1 MKRTTLLLATAAVL
15 GSTLALADNNYPFD
29 DAFWMRSVERTDG
42 MTAGGSDALSV
53 EAGDAQYTDYAD

>member
-1 MKRTTLLLATAAVL
+1 
-15 GSTLALADNNYPFD
+15 
-29 DAFWMRSVERTDG
+29 MRSVERTDG